1 MRPKQNFDERKIL
14 ENSRRGQAG
23 FGAAW
28 RGVNR
33 LAYGIT
39 GQGEA
44 GSRRTQFAAKDSEY
58 EIGNMESEICPR
70 FGTKF
75 EVDNYCERGHT
86 WPRLDPYI
94 EHATSTEAL
103 PDLPDETE
111 QLREQLAEE
120 REKVE
125 ELIKL
130 LAIAQEQQE
139 SLVTCL
145 KAVRSFVASDVEI
158 CAIIDTASAEFMAK

>member
-1 MRPKQNFDERKIL
+1 M
-14 ENSRRGQAG
+14 G
-23 FGAAW
+23 
-28 RGVNR
+28 
-33 LAYGIT
+33 
-39 GQGEA
+39 
-44 GSRRTQFAAKDSEY
+44 
-58 EIGNMESEICPR
+58 SEICPR
-70 FGTKF
+70 CGTKF

-86 WPRLDPYI
+86 RLRQDPYVK
-94 EHATSTEAL
+94 HVTSTEEAL
-103 PDLPDETE
+103 PDLPDET
-111 QLREQLAEE
+111 EQLAEE

-145 KAVRSFVASDVEI
+145 KAVRSFVTSDVEI

>member
-1 MRPKQNFDERKIL
+1 M
-14 ENSRRGQAG
+14 A
-23 FGAAW
+23 
-28 RGVNR
+28 
-33 LAYGIT
+33 

-44 GSRRTQFAAKDSEY
+44 RVLPELNSPRKIPNMS
-58 EIGNMESEICPR
+58 IGNMGSEICPR
-70 FGTKF
+70 CGTKF

-86 WPRLDPYI
+86 RPRLD
-94 EHATSTEAL
+94 

-111 QLREQLAEE
+111 QLREQLTEE

-145 KAVRSFVASDVEI
+145 KAVRSFVTSDVEI

>member
-1 MRPKQNFDERKIL
+1 MRHGEAWKGKLWHGRARVLPELNSPRKIL
-14 ENSRRGQAG
+14 NMS
-23 FGAAW
+23 
-28 RGVNR
+28 
-33 LAYGIT
+33 
-39 GQGEA
+39 
-44 GSRRTQFAAKDSEY
+44 
-58 EIGNMESEICPR
+58 IGNMGSEICPR
-70 FGTKF
+70 CGTKF

-86 WPRLDPYI
+86 RPRLDPYI
-94 EHATSTEAL
+94 EHATSTEEAL

-111 QLREQLAEE
+111 QLRDQLAEE

-130 LAIAQEQQE
+130 LAITQEQQE

-145 KAVRSFVASDVEI
+145 KAVRSFVTSDVEI

>member
-1 MRPKQNFDERKIL
+1 M
-14 ENSRRGQAG
+14 A
-23 FGAAW
+23 
-28 RGVNR
+28 
-33 LAYGIT
+33 

-44 GSRRTQFAAKDSEY
+44 RVLPELNSPRKILNMS
-58 EIGNMESEICPR
+58 IGNMGSEICR
-70 FGTKF
+70 RCGTKF

-86 WPRLDPYI
+86 RPRLDPYI

-111 QLREQLAEE
+111 QLREQLTEE

-145 KAVRSFVASDVEI
+145 KAVRSFVTSDVEI